1 MVEMGKD
8 SGKVTADADVPFVVE
23 GNEARKYKG
32 KKYEDLY
39 NVALYSA
46 GERSNKLRGQRRNEG
61 DEMETWQVITLTCV
75 ISVCVSMALFIAI
88 LCCLKKRGRS
98 RLEFDPTSES
108 E

>member
-1 MVEMGKD
+1 MVEMGKG

-23 GNEARKYKG
+23 GNEAQKYKG

-46 GERSNKLRGQRRNEG
+46 GERSNKLRAERGNRG
-61 DEMETWQVITLTCV
+61 DEMATWQIITVTCV
-75 ISVCVSMALFIAI
+75 ISVFVSMVLFISI